1 MLPARLA
8 VDIRPPGSKIGRGLL
23 RDAVLRTMQ
32 AAELAGIRAMF
43 VQPKD
48 DHARSF
54 YERFGFEPSPIQP

>member
-1 MLPARLA
+1 
-8 VDIRPPGSKIGRGLL
+8 
-23 RDAVLRTMQ
+23 
-32 AAELAGIRAMF
+32 MF